1 MYRINFLVTCLIVT
15 LVASCSGNDSPK
27 QDSKNELEKETYY
40 KITVNDKVGFID
52 ANGKIKI
59 EPQFDEAYDIFT
71 EDVCYAK
78 IGNRK
83 GLIDVEGNFIVEL
96 ADTVTNVNNFTN
108 GFARYH
114 RGLGNTGIINK
125 NGKVIIPAIY
135 RDVSINV
142 DADSMYFC
150 VNSGS
155 VDNSDWFMA
164 DKRGNTIG
172 VHCDSI
178 NDGFKNGLCP
188 VKIDKKWGYMN
199 TSGEMIIPPQY
210 DYVEPFADNNLAS
223 VKKEDNYFFIDKTGT
238 QVLKYDYIFSGF
250 SKNRA
255 SVLIDGEKC
264 LINKRGE
271 IICDINADKIYSFR
285 DDNYALT
292 IKDGKASLIDTLG
305 NVVLATDYEFIGT
318 FNSGLA
324 EVEKEYG
331 CGFID
336 MTGREIIP
344 IKPDVISSTLPILDD
359 KTSPIRALF
368 TLEEVDN
375 NLQFTYFYYDLQ
387 GNLIWQDI
395 HSSIK
400 KTIPDHPERNDFVEY
415 YDSRLGELDPI
426 EGIYYVTNNN
436 YYQNRDNLSSVGLN
450 DTESRFFAIAKSFDE
465 NTYIAHCIDGSNKA
479 WVNKFVK
486 LGDTNNYAIMKMNE
500 DSKYSS
506 EGRVTIDNPEMFDF
520 RLEQGNNGY
529 YNFFVTY
536 EFVRDYPP
544 MSEYEKIL
552 KAEWT
557 GSGFA
562 IADGYIATNYHVTSG
577 ANTILVRGINGDMN
591 NRLKG
596 YVVASDK
603 EHDISIIKIVDKD
616 FESFGKIPYVVGKSL
631 VDVGDDIFVLG
642 YPMTDTMGEEVKLT
656 DGIISAGSGYKGD
669 ASMYQISAAVQ
680 PGNSGGP
687 VFNSDGNVIGI
698 VCGKH
703 SNAENANYAI
713 KTSYLYSLLNSAN
726 LGIVPTGENNVKDK
740 ELSKKVEQL
749 KNYVYIIECSSR

>member
-1 MYRINFLVTCLIVT
+1 MCRINFLVSVLMIAL
-15 LVASCSGNDSPK
+15 LVSCSGNESNR
-27 QDSKNELEKETYY
+27 QDSKNGTYY
-40 KITVNDKVGFID
+40 RISVNDKQGFID
-52 ANGKIKI
+52 ANGKIII
-59 EPQFDEAYDIFT
+59 EPQFDYAYDRFT

-78 IGNRK
+78 IGDRQGFIN
-83 GLIDVEGNFIVEL
+83 LEGNFVVEL
-96 ADTVTNVNNFTN
+96 ADSVTRVYDFVN
-108 GFARYH
+108 GFAKYSCGYWR
-114 RGLGNTGIINK
+114 NGIINK
-125 NGKVIIPAIY
+125 EGRVIIPAIHE
-135 RDVSINV
+135 DVSVIQ
-142 DADSMYFC
+142 DADSLYFKI
-150 VNSGS
+150 VGKKNK
-155 VDNSDWFMA
+155 SDWFMA
-164 DKRGNTIG
+164 DKKGNTIG
-172 VHCDSI
+172 TPCDSI
-178 NDGFKNGLCP
+178 LYGFKNGLCP
-188 VKIDKKWGYMN
+188 IKIKNKWGYMN
-199 TSGEMIIPPQY
+199 SLGEMAIQPQY
-210 DYVEPFADNNLAS
+210 DYARTFSEEGLAR
-223 VKKEDNYFFIDKTGT
+223 VKKGEYYYFIDKAGNE
-238 QVLKYDYIFSGF
+238 VLKYDHIFTGF
-250 SKNRA
+250 TNNRA
-255 SVLIDGEKC
+255 AVLIDGEKC
-264 LINKRGE
+264 LINHCGK
-271 IICDINADKIYSFR
+271 IICKISADEIYSFR
-285 DDNYALT
+285 NDNYAV
-292 IKDGKASLIDTLG
+292 IINDNKASLIDSLG
-305 NVVLATDYEFIGT
+305 NIVLATEYRSIGV
-318 FNSGLA
+318 FNNGIAVVSNQDD
-324 EVEKEYG
+324 K
-331 CGFID
+331 CGYINIK
-336 MTGREIIP
+336 GKEIIP
-344 IKPDVISSTLPILDD
+344 VKYDRGVVYDLDD
-359 KTSPIRALF
+359 NTTPIISMGTA
-368 TLEEVDN
+368 EN
-375 NLQFTYFYYDLQ
+375 WQFYYTYYDIK

-395 HSSIK
+395 PSK
-400 KTIPDHPERNDFVEY
+400 KRYIPYEPERSDFVEY
-415 YDSRLGELDPI
+415 FDSRLGELDPI
-426 EGIYYVTNNN
+426 EGIYYVTDKT
-436 YYQNRDNLSSVGLN
+436 YYQDRNNLSSVGLN
-450 DTESRFFAIAKSFDE
+450 DTESRFYAIAKSFDE

-500 DSKYSS
+500 DSNYSS

-591 NRLKG
+591 KRLKG

-713 KTSYLYSLLNSAN
+713 KTSYLYSLLNCAN
-726 LGIVPTGENNVKDK
+726 IGIVPTGENNVKDK

>member
-1 MYRINFLVTCLIVT
+1 MCRINFLVSVLMIAL
-15 LVASCSGNDSPK
+15 LVSCSGNESNR
-27 QDSKNELEKETYY
+27 QDSKNGTYY
-40 KITVNDKVGFID
+40 RITVNDKQGFID
-52 ANGKIKI
+52 ANGKIII
-59 EPQFDEAYDIFT
+59 EPQFDYAYNRFT
-71 EDVCYAK
+71 EDVCYAEV
-78 IGNRK
+78 GNRR
-83 GLIDVEGNFIVEL
+83 GLIDISGNFIIEL
-96 ADTVTNVNNFTN
+96 ADSVEYVLNFVN
-108 GFARYH
+108 GFAKYNC
-114 RGLGNTGIINK
+114 GYEKNGIIN
-125 NGKVIIPAIY
+125 NEGRVIIPAIH
-135 RDVSINV
+135 RNVSV
-142 DADSMYFC
+142 YEDADGLYFKI
-150 VNSGS
+150 VGS
-155 VDNSDWFMA
+155 NNDSDWYMT
-164 DKRGNTIG
+164 DKYVNAISAP
-172 VHCDSI
+172 CDSI
-178 NDGFKNGLCP
+178 KGFVNGLCA
-188 VKIDKKWGYMN
+188 VKQKGKWGYIN
-199 TSGEMIIPPQY
+199 ASGEMIIQPKY
-210 DYVEPFADNNLAS
+210 DYAMAFTKEGIAR
-223 VKKEDNYFFIDKTGT
+223 VKKGEAYFFIDKAGN

-255 SVLIDGEKC
+255 SVLIDGEKH
-264 LINKRGE
+264 LINKKGE
-271 IICDINADKIYSFR
+271 IICNINADKIYPFR

-292 IKDGKASLIDTLG
+292 IKDDKASLIDTLG
-305 NVVLATDYEFIGT
+305 NIVLTTEYKFIGT
-318 FNSGLA
+318 FNNGIA
-324 EVEKEYG
+324 VVITEDGKYG
-331 CGFID
+331 YID
-336 MTGREIIP
+336 ITGKEIIP
-344 IKPDVISSTLPILDD
+344 VKYDDYVSDLDD
-359 KTSPIRALF
+359 SDSPIRAMMF
-368 TLEEVDN
+368 DENWQSYYT
-375 NLQFTYFYYDLQ
+375 YYDIK

-395 HSSIK
+395 PP
-400 KTIPDHPERNDFVEY
+400 KTKYIPNKPERNDFVEY
-415 YDSRLGELDPI
+415 FDSRLGELDPI
-426 EGIYYVTNNN
+426 EGIYYVTDKT
-436 YYQNRDNLSSVGLN
+436 YYQDRNNLSSVGLN
-450 DTESRFFAIAKSFDE
+450 DTESRFYAIAKSSDE
-465 NTYIAHCIDGSNKA
+465 NTYIALCIDGSNKV

-486 LGDTNNYAIMKMNE
+486 LGDTNNYAIMKRNE
-500 DSKYSS
+500 DSNYSS

-544 MSEYEKIL
+544 MSEYEKII

-616 FESFGKIPYVVGKSL
+616 FESFGKIPYVVGKAL
-631 VDVGDDIFVLG
+631 VDVGDNIFVLG

-669 ASMYQISAAVQ
+669 VSMYQISAAVQ

-687 VFNSDGNVIGI
+687 VFNLDGNVIGI

-726 LGIVPTGENNVKDK
+726 VGIVPIGENNVKNK